1 MIKINK
7 YFVQSK
13 VVILLLLFLNMPTS
27 PVLGALSDP
36 ISLTWEM
43 LKDVSFKK
51 KWYPNEGIFM
61 LAPTFGNSLKSLEKK
76 EVIIKGYIVPISAEE
91 NLYAL
96 SAFPYTSCFM
106 CGAAGPES
114 VISLKGKKL
123 TQKFSTD
130 EMHTFKGKLFLNG
143 NDVYELTY
151 ILKDAEVVK

>member
-1 MIKINK
+1 MNNKFISPSKIAFIFFLTFNIATASALTFLYEPIK
-7 YFVQSK
+7 
-13 VVILLLLFLNMPTS
+13 
-27 PVLGALSDP
+27 
-36 ISLTWEM
+36 LTWEM

-151 ILKDAEVVK
+151 ILKDAEVIK